1 MIVARPMKTVA
12 LRLAIG
18 LSVALSIA
26 ACSGGAAPAAT
37 QPAASQPTSIDSPA
51 AAAAR
56 VLAADARFAGLRP
69 RDPNVIGQ
77 CCFYQ
82 VEPSGSGYAVTIE
95 VGWGDC
101 QAGCIDR
108 HRWLFDVSQG
118 GDVTLRTETGP
129 PVPAGILVVPGGSG
143 VSGGGGPSNGV
154 GVSGIA
160 TAGPTCPVV
169 SDNDPSCAARPVA
182 GATVHIVAAD
192 GTEVATLT
200 TDAQG
205 RFSADLE
212 PGAYRVVAD
221 DAAGLMHRPDPVAIN
236 VTTGVVTVELSYD
249 TGIR

>member
-1 MIVARPMKTVA
+1 MKTAVARLLFAFFITA
-12 LRLAIG
+12 
-18 LSVALSIA
+18 SIA
-26 ACSGGAAPAAT
+26 ACASGAAPAAT
-37 QPAASQPTSIDSPA
+37 QPVASQPAASAGGAVDSPA
-51 AAAAR
+51 TAAAR

-69 RDPNVIGQ
+69 RDPNMIGQ

-82 VEPSGSGYAVTIE
+82 VEPSGSGYTVTIE

-108 HRWLFDVSQG
+108 HRWVFDVSLG
-118 GDVTLRTETGP
+118 GDVSLRTESGAPIP
-129 PVPAGILVVPGGSG
+129 PGVLGGSG
-143 VSGGGGPSNGV
+143 SSAGGTPNGV
-154 GVSGIA
+154 GVSGVSGVA

-169 SDNDPSCAARPVA
+169 SDNDPSCEARPVA

-221 DAAGLMHRPDPVAIN
+221 DAAGLMRRPDPVAIT
-236 VTTGVVTVELSYD
+236 VTTGVVTVQLSYD

>member
-1 MIVARPMKTVA
+1 MKTAVARLLFA
-12 LRLAIG
+12 FSIA
-18 LSVALSIA
+18 ASIA
-26 ACSGGAAPAAT
+26 ACASGAAPGAT
-37 QPAASQPTSIDSPA
+37 QPAASQPAPSPADAVDSPA

-69 RDPNVIGQ
+69 RDPNIIGQ

-82 VEPSGSGYAVTIE
+82 VEPSGSGYRVTIE

-108 HRWLFDVSQG
+108 HRWVFDVSFG
-118 GDVTLRTETGP
+118 GDVSLRTESGAPIP
-129 PVPAGILVVPGGSG
+129 PGVLGESGGSG
-143 VSGGGGPSNGV
+143 GGPQSGV

-169 SDNDPSCAARPVA
+169 SDNDPSCEARPVA
-182 GATVHIVAAD
+182 GAMVHIVAAD

-200 TDAQG
+200 TNAQG

-212 PGAYRVVAD
+212 PGAYRLVAD
-221 DAAGLMHRPDPVAIN
+221 DAAGLMHRPDPVAIT
-236 VTTGVVTVELSYD
+236 VTTGVVTVQLSYD

>member
-1 MIVARPMKTVA
+1 MIVARPMKTVV
-12 LRLAIG
+12 LRILVAS
-18 LSVALSIA
+18 SVAVSMA
-26 ACSGGAAPAAT
+26 ACSGAAAPSASQA
-37 QPAASQPTSIDSPA
+37 AASPPTAVDSPA

-82 VEPSGSGYAVTIE
+82 VEPAASGYAVTIE

-101 QAGCIDR
+101 PSGCIDR
-108 HRWLFDVSQG
+108 HRWVFDVSPG
-118 GDVTLRTETGP
+118 GDVTLRAESGP
-129 PVPAGILVVPGGSG
+129 AVPAGVPGGGGS
-143 VSGGGGPSNGV
+143 SAGGGVPSGV
-154 GVSGIA
+154 GVAGVA

-169 SDNDPSCAARPVA
+169 SDNDPSCAERPVA
-182 GATVHIVAAD
+182 GAMVHIVAAD

-212 PGAYRVVAD
+212 PGAYQVVAD
-221 DAAGLMHRPDPVAIN
+221 DGAGLMHRPDPVTIT
-236 VTTGVVTVELSYD
+236 VTNGVVTVQLSYD